1 MRRQRHSQAEMPR
14 WAKVAD
20 EVEVATLEVF
30 KSRVRIETDDGA
42 DVMALSFATK
52 QHEHLRSVRVLI
64 TAGLHRDALLI
75 ARTMLEGLA
84 RLLWAFN
91 DVPNRTEL
99 WFWYGAI
106 LDWRQTLENESN
118 GLLSDPSDKASLRAY
133 VDARG
138 PNYLR
143 RDVEKAI
150 ERAKKSGTAFEMPQ
164 DPWRKSWTDVQ
175 IKAMFQEVGLD
186 PMYEGVYAESSEWIH
201 WGPRSILR
209 AMEPADWGMSG
220 FTQED
225 WLFALRALGIGCFS
239 LVTSLQVLDRHLS
252 LGRTEQ
258 LASLM
263 ERLRS
268 IFKES
273 LASGS

>member
-1 MRRQRHSQAEMPR
+1 MPR

-20 EVEVATLEVF
+20 EVDAVTLEVF
-30 KSRVRIETDDGA
+30 GSRIRIETDNGT

-64 TAGLHRDALLI
+64 AAGLHRDALLV

-91 DVPNRTEL
+91 DVPGRTEL

-106 LDWRQTLENESN
+106 LDWRQTLENEAK
-118 GLLSDPSDKASLRAY
+118 GMPSDPSDKAELKAY
-133 VDARG
+133 VDAHG
-138 PNYLR
+138 PNYFR
-143 RDVEKAI
+143 REVRNAI
-150 ERAKKSGTAFEMPQ
+150 EAAEKSGTAFEMPQ
-164 DPWRKSWTDVQ
+164 DPWRKNWTDVQ
-175 IKAMFQEVGLD
+175 HKAMFQEAGID

-209 AMEPADWGMSG
+209 AMEPATWGMSG

-225 WLFALRALGIGCFS
+225 WAAALRALGIGCFS
-239 LVTSLQVLDRHLS
+239 LVTSLQVLDQHLA

-263 ERLRS
+263 ATLSE
-268 IFKES
+268 IFRES
-273 LASGS
+273 LASES